1 MELFEGTDYCFIYPK
16 DDGSAVHIKLM
27 EGPYKDTTF
36 KYGKVKFKEENDQ
49 VYLLFAYDV
58 LESTFDKPKKLEKDN
73 DFKNYIGDLL
83 VQLMSGNLEQDIID
97 ETGTDDSQE
106 SDLQ

>member
-1 MELFEGTDYCFIYPK
+1 MIEGLDYCFIYPK
-16 DDGSAVHIKLM
+16 DDGSAVHIRFL
-27 EGPYKDTTF
+27 EGPYKGTIF

-58 LESTFDKPKKLEKDN
+58 LESPVDKPKKLEKDIN
-73 DFKNYIGDLL
+73 FKNYLGDLL
-83 VQLMSGNLEQDIID
+83 VEIMGSNIEQEVID
-97 ETGTDDSQE
+97 EAGTNDSQE

>member
-1 MELFEGTDYCFIYPK
+1 MELIEGTDYCFIYPK
-16 DDGSAVHIKLM
+16 DEKETVQLKFLT
-27 EGPYKDTTF
+27 GPYEDTIF

-58 LESTFDKPKKLEKDN
+58 LESPVGKPKKLEKDN

-97 ETGTDDSQE
+97 ETGTDDIKNPYTQ
-106 SDLQ
+106 